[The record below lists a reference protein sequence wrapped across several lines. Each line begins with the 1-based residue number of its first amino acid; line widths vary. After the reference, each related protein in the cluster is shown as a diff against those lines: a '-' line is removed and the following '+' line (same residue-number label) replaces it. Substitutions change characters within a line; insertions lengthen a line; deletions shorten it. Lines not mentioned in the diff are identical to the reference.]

1 MSEPRRLREVSGSAV
16 EHALLSAGASYRSS
30 PDAHTKT
37 LTALG
42 LASSAALSAGVAGA
56 TTTTSLVSKLGWTKL
71 ISVLSLGAAVIVPA
85 GYLAL
90 RQSSSGVESAAAPAV
105 RAAPIARVET
115 TAGETTAGET
125 PREAPRAEVPV
136 QSANSLESAKAAPAA
151 RILKPDASSK
161 VDSVAAELGVID
173 GVRAALARGD
183 ASGALSRLDGYAKA
197 YPRGHLGV
205 EAEVLRI
212 DALARSGQGAA
223 ASKRAEAFLRRF
235 PNSVFASRVRGYVK
249 P

>member
-56 TTTTSLVSKLGWTKL
+56 TTTSLVSKLGWTKL
-71 ISVLSLGAAVIVPA
+71 ISMLSLGAAVIVPA

-90 RQSSSGVESAAAPAV
+90 RQSSPAVESAAAPAV
-105 RAAPIARVET
+105 RPAPVARVET
-115 TAGETTAGET
+115 AVGAT
-125 PREAPRAEVPV
+125 PREVPRAEVPV
-136 QSANSLESAKAAPAA
+136 QSETSLESAKAVPAA
-151 RILKPDASSK
+151 RILKPEASSR
-161 VDSVAAELGVID
+161 VDSVAAELGAID

-197 YPRGHLGV
+197 YPRGRLAV

-249 P
+249 Q

>member
-30 PDAHTKT
+30 PDTHTKT
-37 LTALG
+37 LSALG
-42 LASSAALSAGVAGA
+42 LASSAALSVGVAGA
-56 TTTTSLVSKLGWTKL
+56 TTTSLVSKLGWTKL
-71 ISVLSLGAAVIVPA
+71 ISMLSLGVAVIVPA
-85 GYLAL
+85 GYLAV
-90 RQSSSGVESAAAPAV
+90 RHSSSTVQTAAPAT
-105 RAAPIARVET
+105 APAEVLAR
-115 TAGETTAGET
+115 GEPATGSSSRET
-125 PREAPRAEVPV
+125 PRVEVPE
-136 QSANSLESAKAAPAA
+136 QAANPPDSAKATPVA
-151 RILKPDASSK
+151 RVAKPEASSK
-161 VDSVAAELGVID
+161 ADSVAVELGVID

-197 YPRGHLGV
+197 YPRGRLAL

-235 PNSVFASRVRGYVK
+235 PNSVLASRVRGYIK